1 MRTASLSPLASDAP
15 HVLLAMNVYWE
26 QFVNMYAVL
35 AASLRARGV
44 RVSVLVNDGVLPAC
58 EKCLLV
64 NEASGISLHQHDYK
78 EVKKIFAPL
87 GIELIRFSDY
97 VTSAEQQTCTQQA
110 QTVDLANISSYRLR
124 DIAIGEHALAG
135 ALRYFA
141 KGTLENEPNAELVLR
156 QYLAA
161 ALMTEHV
168 MQKLLSKQKFDAVC
182 CHHGIY
188 IPQGIVGE
196 VARQRQVRVVN
207 WNVAYRER
215 CFIFSHGDTYHH
227 TLLSEPPSVWENI
240 PWTAELDKTITDYL
254 VSRHSGSKDW
264 ISFNRAPQENRQAII
279 QQLGIDPQKPVI
291 ALLTNVIWDAQLH
304 YPTNIFPNMIEWV
317 KATITYFATRPD
329 LQLVIRIHPAEL
341 KGTIPSRQ
349 LMLTEIQQAFSQ
361 LPPNVFIIPPDSA
374 ISTYVIGE
382 LCNAAI
388 IYGTKTGVELVSSGI
403 PTIVAGEAWIKHKGL
418 TIDPASLADY
428 TAALDQLPLP
438 GRLDSAAI
446 ERAKLYAYHFFYRRM
461 IPVNCIQPGKS
472 IYFTLQLNNLA
483 DILPGADAG
492 LDIICDGIV
501 TGAPFVYPDEQ
512 AGSKIP
518 TTPTGAWLDM
528 R

>member
-1 MRTASLSPLASDAP
+1 MRFAQLPPLANDAP
-15 HVLLAMNVYWE
+15 HVLLAMNMYWE
-26 QFVNMYAVL
+26 QFVNMYALL

-64 NEASGISLHQHDYK
+64 NNQPGISLHETDYRA
-78 EVKKIFAPL
+78 VKKIFAPL
-87 GIELIRFSDY
+87 DVQLLKFSQFINTDELPTITTDN
-97 VTSAEQQTCTQQA
+97 EK
-110 QTVDLANISSYRLR
+110 
-124 DIAIGEHALAG
+124 EHALAG

-141 KGTLENEPNAELVLR
+141 KGTLTNESSANEVLGKY
-156 QYLAA
+156 QQAA
-161 ALMTEHV
+161 AITKQV
-168 MQKLLSKQKFDAVC
+168 MEKVLEQDHYDVVC

-196 VARQRQVRVVN
+196 VARQHNVRVVN
-207 WNVAYRER
+207 WNVAYREK

-227 TLLSEPPSVWENI
+227 TLLSEPTSAWENI
-240 PWTAELDKTITDYL
+240 PWTPALDKTITDYL

-264 ISFNRAPQENRQAII
+264 ISFNRAPEENTKKII

-317 KATITYFATRPD
+317 KATIAYFATRPD

-349 LMLTEIQQAFSQ
+349 LMLAEIQLAFPQ
-361 LPPNVFIIPPDSA
+361 LPSNVFVIPPDSS

-382 LCNAAI
+382 LCNVAI

-418 TIDPASLADY
+418 TIDPASMAEY
-428 TAALDQLPLP
+428 TAALDRLPVAA
-438 GRLDSAAI
+438 RLDAAI
-446 ERAKLYAYHFFYRRM
+446 IQRAKLYAYHFFFRRM
-461 IPVNCIQPGKS
+461 IPVSCIQPGKS
-472 IYFTLQLNNLA
+472 IYFTVQLNNLA
-483 DILPGADAG
+483 DILPGADLG
-492 LDIICDGIV
+492 LDIICDGIT
-501 TGAPFVYPDEQ
+501 TGAPFVYPDER
-512 AGSKIP
+512 AGDAIP

>member
-1 MRTASLSPLASDAP
+1 MRSAQLPPFAANAP

-26 QFVNMYAVL
+26 QFVNMYALL
-35 AASLRARGV
+35 AVSLRMRGV

-64 NEASGISLHQHDYK
+64 NEQPGISTHAEDIK
-78 EVKKIFAPL
+78 AVEKIFAPL
-87 GIELIRFSDY
+87 DVQLLKFS
-97 VTSAEQQTCTQQA
+97 QF
-110 QTVDLANISSYRLR
+110 VDSNSIPTLSTDN
-124 DIAIGEHALAG
+124 EHALAG

-141 KGTLENEPNAELVLR
+141 KGTLTDEPAADEVVKKY
-156 QYLAA
+156 QQAA
-161 ALMTEHV
+161 AITQQV
-168 MQKLLSKQKFDAVC
+168 MEKVFDQNQYDVVC

-188 IPQGIVGE
+188 IPQGIVGK

-227 TLLSEPPSVWENI
+227 TLLSEPTSTWESITWN
-240 PWTAELDKTITDYL
+240 PQLDNKITDYL

-279 QQLGIDPQKPVI
+279 TQLGIDPAKPII

-317 KATITYFATRPD
+317 KTTITYFAKRSD
-329 LQLVIRIHPAEL
+329 LQLVIRIHPAEQ

-349 LMLTEIQQAFSQ
+349 PMLAEIQQAFPS
-361 LPPNVFIIPPDSA
+361 LPKNVMIIPPESP
-374 ISTYVIGE
+374 ISTYVVAN

-388 IYGTKTGVELVSSGI
+388 IYGTKTGVELVCDGI

-428 TAALDQLPLP
+428 TAVLDRLPLP

-446 ERAKLYAYHFFYRRM
+446 ERSKRYAYHFFFRRM
-461 IPVNCIQPGKS
+461 IPVRCVQPGKS
-472 IYFTLQLNNLA
+472 IYFGLQLQSWK
-483 DILPGADAG
+483 DILPGVDPG
-492 LDIICDGIV
+492 LDIICDGILS
-501 TGAPFVYPDEQ
+501 GSPFVYPDELIESQ
-512 AGSKIP
+512 AITETKQ
-518 TTPTGAWLDM
+518 WLDM